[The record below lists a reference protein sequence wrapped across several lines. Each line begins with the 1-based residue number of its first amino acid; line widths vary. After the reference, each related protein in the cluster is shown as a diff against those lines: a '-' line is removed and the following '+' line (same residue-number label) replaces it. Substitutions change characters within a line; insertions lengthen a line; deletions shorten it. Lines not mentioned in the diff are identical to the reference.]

1 MVASEPPAAR
11 PHRLHESSAMLRQSH
26 AAVNRQKPSRSSARQ
41 PNSIETRPLAMFEI
55 IIGIMNGEIQLK
67 PLVMRIVC

>member
-1 MVASEPPAAR
+1 
-11 PHRLHESSAMLRQSH
+11 
-26 AAVNRQKPSRSSARQ
+26 
-41 PNSIETRPLAMFEI
+41 MFEI